1 MFFVFFV
8 NKEKIAEMSLKFVK
22 KWVLGL
28 FLVRN
33 GNYCLQKY
41 NGILLDMYCV

>member
-8 NKEKIAEMSLKFVK
+8 NKAKMAEMSLKFVK

-33 GNYCLQKY
+33 GNHCLQKY